1 MNNPKVHSKPFLLLL
16 VLTLLYAQAPAED
29 SPQAL
34 LDRGLRL
41 LNEYQGSRQTRLEG
55 WVMMEKAASAGHL
68 GAKIAV
74 AEYDAG
80 FMAVNQPQEEI
91 EFAEKYHL
99 PKPPGVFK
107 PNLQRALE
115 YFRDAA
121 RSGHAESM
129 VHLALLYSSGIGE
142 PRDESETPHRLLLTA
157 AGKGDGEA
165 MLHLSNR
172 YLYGHGEKADL
183 LEAARWR
190 YLAWLQNPRDR
201 FASDRFELLDGQG
214 NPKVEE
220 NVPMTEMAE
229 VLSLIVKTVE
239 LHDAKS

>member
-1 MNNPKVHSKPFLLLL
+1 
-16 VLTLLYAQAPAED
+16 
-29 SPQAL
+29 
-34 LDRGLRL
+34 
-41 LNEYQGSRQTRLEG
+41 
-55 WVMMEKAASAGHL
+55 
-68 GAKIAV
+68 
-74 AEYDAG
+74 
-80 FMAVNQPQEEI
+80 
-91 EFAEKYHL
+91 
-99 PKPPGVFK
+99 
-107 PNLQRALE
+107 
-115 YFRDAA
+115 
-121 RSGHAESM
+121 M

-239 LHDAKS
+239 LHDAKSESELRKRYQAAGKSATEVLVELKKFAQDHSLHE